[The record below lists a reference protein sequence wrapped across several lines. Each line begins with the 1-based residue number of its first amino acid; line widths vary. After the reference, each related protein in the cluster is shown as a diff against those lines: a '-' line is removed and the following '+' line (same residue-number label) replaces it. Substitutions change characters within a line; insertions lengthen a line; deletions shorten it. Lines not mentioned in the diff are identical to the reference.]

1 MKQSLVGGGTIMKK
15 LLIIKTG
22 SSDQHVINKCGD
34 CDVRIAQCIGIPYDD
49 VRVIS
54 VYENAVPILPDDIV
68 GIIITGSPSMVTD
81 LEPWGVATAQ
91 WLKQVVKKN
100 IPVLG
105 ICFGHQLLAHTFGG
119 SVDYHELGEEK
130 GEVEIHLTEE
140 GKKDPLLGVLP
151 EHFSAYASHFQTV
164 TKLPK
169 NTSVLAKNDFEST
182 HALRY
187 KENVWGVQFHPE
199 CVGDLFCNTHEH
211 QTYGVALLKRFYELA
226 MNSATKEILNEYNT
240 AVQ

>member
-1 MKQSLVGGGTIMKK
+1 MKK

-34 CDVRIAQCIGIPYDD
+34 CDMRIAQCAGIPYDD
-49 VRVIS
+49 IRVIS
-54 VYENAVPILPDDIV
+54 VYENAVPILPDDIA
-68 GIIITGSPSMVTD
+68 GIIITGSPSMVTA

-91 WLKQVVKKN
+91 WLKQVVKMN

-130 GEVEIHLTEE
+130 GEVEIRLTEE

-164 TKLPK
+164 TRLPQ
-169 NTSVLAKNDFEST
+169 NAVILT
-182 HALRY
+182 HALRF
-187 KENVWGVQFHPE
+187 KDNVWGVQFHPE
-199 CVGDLFCNTHEH
+199 CVGDVFCNTVEH
-211 QTYGVALLKRFYELA
+211 KTYGMALLRRFYELSIS
-226 MNSATKEILNEYNT
+226 NSGKETTNESKT
-240 AVQ
+240 AVL

>member
-1 MKQSLVGGGTIMKK
+1 MKK

-22 SSDQHVINKCGD
+22 SSDQNVINKCGD
-34 CDVRIAQCIGIPYDD
+34 CDVRIARCVGIPYED

-54 VYENAVPILPDDIV
+54 VFENATPILPDDIA

-81 LEPWGVATAQ
+81 LEPWGVATSR
-91 WLKQVVKKN
+91 WLKQVIKKN

-119 SVDYHELGEEK
+119 AVDYHEQGEEK
-130 GEVEIHLTEE
+130 GEVEIRLTDA

-151 EHFSAYASHFQTV
+151 EHFTAYASHYQTV
-164 TKLPK
+164 INIPK
-169 NTSVLAKNDFEST
+169 NTGVLAENDFEST
-182 HALRY
+182 HALAF

-199 CVGDLFCNTHEH
+199 CIGDYFRDTVEDNPH
-211 QTYGVALLKRFYELA
+211 GVALLKRFYELA
-226 MNSATKEILNEYNT
+226 MINASDETRYEEIVL
-240 AVQ
+240 

>member
-1 MKQSLVGGGTIMKK
+1 MKK

-34 CDVRIAQCIGIPYDD
+34 CDMRIAQCAGIPYDD
-49 VRVIS
+49 IRVIS
-54 VYENAVPILPDDIV
+54 VYENAVPILPDDIA
-68 GIIITGSPSMVTD
+68 GIIITGSPSMVTA

-91 WLKQVVKKN
+91 WLKQVVKMN

-130 GEVEIHLTEE
+130 GEVEIRLTEE

-164 TKLPK
+164 TRLPQ
-169 NTSVLAKNDFEST
+169 NAVILT
-182 HALRY
+182 HALRF
-187 KENVWGVQFHPE
+187 KDNVWGVQFHPE
-199 CVGDLFCNTHEH
+199 CVGDVFCNTVEH
-211 QTYGVALLKRFYELA
+211 KTYGMALLRRFYELA
-226 MNSATKEILNEYNT
+226 ISNFGKETTNESKT
-240 AVQ
+240 AVL

>member
-1 MKQSLVGGGTIMKK
+1 MKK

-22 SSDQHVINKCGD
+22 SSDQHVINQCGD

-49 VRVIS
+49 IRVIS
-54 VYENAVPILPDDIV
+54 VYENAVPILPDDIA

-81 LEPWGVATAQ
+81 LEPWGVATVQ
-91 WLKQVVKKN
+91 WLRTVVTMD

-119 SVDYHELGEEK
+119 SVDYHEQGEEK
-130 GEVEIHLTEE
+130 GEVEISLTEE

-151 EHFSAYASHFQTV
+151 EHFSAYAAHFQTV
-164 TKLPK
+164 TRLPQ
-169 NTSVLAKNDFEST
+169 NAVILAQNDFEST

-199 CVGDLFCNTHEH
+199 CIGNVFCNTMEH
-211 QTYGVALLKRFYELA
+211 KTYGKALLRRFYELA
-226 MNSATKEILNEYNT
+226 VT
-240 AVQ
+240 AQNDKKNNMLAQ

>member
-1 MKQSLVGGGTIMKK
+1 MKK

-34 CDVRIAQCIGIPYDD
+34 CDVRIARCVGIPYED

-54 VYENAVPILPDDIV
+54 VYENAVPILPDNIA

-81 LEPWGVATAQ
+81 LEPWGVATFQ
-91 WLKQVVKKN
+91 WLKQVVKMN

-105 ICFGHQLLAHTFGG
+105 ICFGHQLLAHAFGG

-130 GEVEIHLTEE
+130 GEVDISLTEE

-151 EHFSAYASHFQTV
+151 EHFTGFASHFQTV

-169 NTSVLAKNDFEST
+169 NARVLAENDFEST
-182 HALRY
+182 HALAF

-199 CVGDLFCNTHEH
+199 CIGDLTCGSFEH
-211 QTYGVALLKRFYELA
+211 NPYGVALLKRFYELA
-226 MNSATKEILNEYNT
+226 MINANFKNEEMIL
-240 AVQ
+240 

>member
-1 MKQSLVGGGTIMKK
+1 MKK

-34 CDVRIAQCIGIPYDD
+34 CDVRIAQCAGIPYED

-54 VYENAVPILPDDIV
+54 VYENAVPILLDDIA

-81 LEPWGVATAQ
+81 LEPWGVATSQ
-91 WLKQVVKKN
+91 WLKRVVEKN

-119 SVDYHELGEEK
+119 VVDYHELGEEK
-130 GEVEIHLTEE
+130 GEVEIRLTEA

-151 EHFSAYASHFQTV
+151 EQFSAYASHFQTV
-164 TKLPK
+164 TMPPQ
-169 NTSVLAKNDFEST
+169 NAGVLAENDFEST

-199 CVGDLFCNTHEH
+199 CIGDLFCETHEH
-211 QTYGVALLKRFYELA
+211 KTYGMALLKRFYELA
-226 MNSATKEILNEYNT
+226 TNNADVAIADNNET
-240 AVQ
+240 AIYSSIQI

>member
-1 MKQSLVGGGTIMKK
+1 MKRLLFEGGTIMKK

-54 VYENAVPILPDDIV
+54 VYKNAVPILPDDIA

-100 IPVLG
+100 IPILG

-119 SVDYHELGEEK
+119 SVDYHEQGEEK
-130 GEVEIHLTEE
+130 GEVEIHLTED

-151 EHFSAYASHFQTV
+151 ARFSAYSSHFQTV
-164 TKLPK
+164 TKIPPD
-169 NTSVLAKNDFEST
+169 TVILAENDFETT

-199 CVGDLFCNTHEH
+199 CVGDVFCNTIEH
-211 QTYGVALLKRFYELA
+211 KTYGKALLRRFYDLA
-226 MNSATKEILNEYNT
+226 VTAQNDEKTMRWHNS
-240 AVQ
+240 

>member
-1 MKQSLVGGGTIMKK
+1 MKK

-54 VYENAVPILPDDIV
+54 VYENAVPILPDDIA

-119 SVDYHELGEEK
+119 SVDYHEQGEEK

-169 NTSVLAKNDFEST
+169 DTTILAKNDFEST

-199 CVGDLFCNTHEH
+199 CIGDLFCETHEH
-211 QTYGVALLKRFYELA
+211 KTYGMALLKRFYELA
-226 MNSATKEILNEYNT
+226 TNNADKEITNKYET
-240 AVQ
+240 AVL

>member
-1 MKQSLVGGGTIMKK
+1 MKK

-22 SSDQHVINKCGD
+22 SSDAHVINKCGD
-34 CDVRIAQCIGIPYDD
+34 CDMRIAQCVGIPYEDIC
-49 VRVIS
+49 VIS
-54 VYENAVPILPDDIV
+54 VYENAVPILPDDIG

-91 WLKQVVKKN
+91 WLKQVVNKN

-130 GEVEIHLTEE
+130 GEVEIRLTEA

-151 EHFSAYASHFQTV
+151 EHFTSYAYHFQTV
-164 TKLPK
+164 TRLPQ
-169 NTSVLAKNDFEST
+169 NAVVLAHNDFESS
-182 HALRY
+182 HALRF

-199 CVGDLFCNTHEH
+199 CVGDVFCNTVEH
-211 QTYGVALLKRFYELA
+211 KTYGMALLKRFYELA
-226 MNSATKEILNEYNT
+226 MSNAGMDIKIKNEFNT
-240 AVQ
+240 ASL

>member
-1 MKQSLVGGGTIMKK
+1 MKK

-34 CDVRIAQCIGIPYDD
+34 CDMRIAQCAGIPYDD
-49 VRVIS
+49 IRVIS
-54 VYENAVPILPDDIV
+54 VYENAVPILPDDIA
-68 GIIITGSPSMVTD
+68 GIIITGSPSMVTA

-91 WLKQVVKKN
+91 WLKQVVKMN

-130 GEVEIHLTEE
+130 GEVEIRLTEE

-164 TKLPK
+164 TRLPQ
-169 NTSVLAKNDFEST
+169 NAVILT
-182 HALRY
+182 HALRF
-187 KENVWGVQFHPE
+187 KDNVWGVQFHPE
-199 CVGDLFCNTHEH
+199 CVGDVFCNTVEH
-211 QTYGVALLKRFYELA
+211 KTYGMALLRRFYELA
-226 MNSATKEILNEYNT
+226 IRNSGKETTNESKT
-240 AVQ
+240 AVL